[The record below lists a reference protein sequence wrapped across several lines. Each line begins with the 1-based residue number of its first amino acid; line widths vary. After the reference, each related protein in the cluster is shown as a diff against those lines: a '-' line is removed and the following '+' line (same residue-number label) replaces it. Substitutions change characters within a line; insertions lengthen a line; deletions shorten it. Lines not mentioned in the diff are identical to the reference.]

1 MCTSLHQGITV
12 VIVVVVV
19 IVVAVLSRYLAS
31 CLPKCVVD
39 DFHKIPPS
47 HPEINPIPAHPN
59 FTFAA
64 NAYLLSFFFRAPTLS
79 RFFSPFHYI
88 HPLCSSLFS
97 PDFSLHQCKVKGPA
111 HIIILPESTM

>member
-1 MCTSLHQGITV
+1 VCTSLHQGITI

-31 CLPKCVVD
+31 CLPKYVVGD
-39 DFHKIPPS
+39 LHKIPPS

-88 HPLCSSLFS
+88 HHYVFHFS
-97 PDFSLHQCKVKGPA
+97 HRISAFTNAKLKARRTS
-111 HIIILPESTM
+111 